1 MKVAHMW
8 HLHMLLNQS
17 MVKQTSKN
25 ASVYHVLNTKLSV
38 LELNTRAVRLVRL
51 LNELNIFRL
60 DLHFSNNLSVFI
72 MITFH
77 EKRKA
82 II

>member
-38 LELNTRAVRLVRL
+38 LELKNTSCTFRTFI
-51 LNELNIFRL
+51 ELIK
-60 DLHFSNNLSVFI
+60 HLSFGSSFFQQSFGFYNHGHI
-72 MITFH
+72 S
-77 EKRKA
+77 
-82 II
+82 